1 MPRAGRKELFH
12 EDMIRQA
19 EVLGSFN
26 FDLAQLA
33 QVFGVEPSTISRYNK
48 KHPELKQAFVNGRA
62 KFKAKIGSKF
72 IGEVEKGNWDAIK
85 HGLKHVVGWKD
96 DAIIDASQHTH
107 ITVVLSQED
116 AERQEILS
124 QRPAVEVL

>member
-1 MPRAGRKELFH
+1 MPVGRKEIFYP
-12 EDMIRQA
+12 DMIRQA

-48 KHPELKQAFVNGRA
+48 RHPELKQAFVNGRA

-72 IGEVEKGNWDAIK
+72 IGEIDKGNWDAIK

-96 DAIIDASQHTH
+96 DPLIDHSRHEH
-107 ITVVLSQED
+107 ITIVVDSTAAKEIGFEVHPQLS
-116 AERQEILS
+116 
-124 QRPAVEVL
+124 PK